1 MGAIGDAQAGLDDF
15 DRRVVALEQDI
26 GRCACLEPAEVTDWA
41 AWRSDARAYLR
52 ISGDRLSGLENTLSA
67 AAVVGVLA
75 LGVAESYTDREAAD
89 VDRQT
94 ATWAAELGTWSQR
107 VAARGG
113 SLTAPGAP
121 PSLGLPWLTIGV
133 VLLGVVAVGATVWYV
148 KRPPKRRN
156 PRRNPAAKFRK
167 GESVRSWLAPSKGI
181 GRVLSVSRGS
191 ALVGWND
198 GTEKDYHPADLE
210 SVHQLSLGQGFEQ
223 PGQLS
228 LLR

>member
-1 MGAIGDAQAGLDDF
+1 MGAIGDAQAGLADF

-41 AWRSDARAYLR
+41 AWRQDARAYLR
-52 ISGDRLSGLENTLSA
+52 IAGDRLAGLENTLRA
-67 AAVVGVLA
+67 ATVAGVVAV
-75 LGVAESYTDREAAD
+75 GVAESFTDREAAD

-121 PSLGLPWLTIGV
+121 PSLGLPWLTIGL
-133 VLLGVVAVGATVWYV
+133 VLLGVVAVGAGVYYV
-148 KRPPKRRN
+148 KRPRRSPKRRN
-156 PRRNPAAKFRK
+156 PAASFRK
-167 GESVRSWLAPSKGI
+167 GEAVRSWLAPSKGI

-191 ALVGWND
+191 VLVGWND
-198 GTEKDYHPADLE
+198 GTEKDYHRADLE